1 MLRVRIERIPSLEAA
16 REAWEALEGRS
27 GRVYST
33 WSWADAWWRQFGAG
47 RELELHSVHDDG
59 GRLAALLPLYSTRR
73 GPIALLRL
81 IGYGLA
87 DEMGPVCAPTD
98 APLAA
103 EALRTVLRSELP
115 LHGVALLDRLFG
127 ADPVADHLRAATV
140 RTEASPVLWRE
151 GRDWETWLASRSA
164 NLRRQLGQ
172 RERRLRRDHGLR
184 YRLTSDPA
192 QLDADLST
200 LIRLHH
206 TRWLGGGSIAFSA
219 CRGAFHRDFAHRALA
234 RGWLRLWS
242 AEVHD
247 RPVAAYYGFRF
258 GATEWAYQ
266 SGRDPAWDGRGVGQ
280 VLLAHSIRA
289 ALQDGVESF
298 RFGVGDEPYKSR
310 FASEDPGLR
319 TLAVGRPAVQSAAA
333 AAARVARRLPLSVKH
348 QIARRAE

>member
-1 MLRVRIERIPSLEAA
+1 MRIERILSLEAA
-16 REAWEALEGRS
+16 REAWEALEGRA

-47 RELELHSVHDDG
+47 CELELHSVHHDG
-59 GRLAALLPLYSTRR
+59 GLAALLPLYRTRR

-81 IGYGLA
+81 IGHGVA

-115 LHGVALLDRLFG
+115 LHGLALVDRLFG
-127 ADPVADHLRAATV
+127 ADPVADHVRGATV

-151 GRDWETWLASRSA
+151 GRDWESWLASRSA
-164 NLRRQLGQ
+164 NLRQQLRR
-172 RERRLRRDHGLR
+172 RERRLRQDYGLR

-206 TRWLGGGSIAFSA
+206 MRWIGGGSAAFSA
-219 CRGAFHRDFAHRALA
+219 CREAFHRDFAHRALA
-234 RGWLRLWS
+234 RGWLRLWL

-258 GATEWAYQ
+258 GATEWYYQ
-266 SGRDPAWDGRGVGQ
+266 AGRDPAWDGTAVGQ

-289 ALQDGVESF
+289 ALQDGVESY

-310 FASEDPGLR
+310 FASADPGLR
-319 TLAVGRPAVQSAAA
+319 TLAVGRPAVQAAA
-333 AAARVARRLPLSVKH
+333 ESAARVARALPLSVKER
-348 QIARRAE
+348 IARRAA